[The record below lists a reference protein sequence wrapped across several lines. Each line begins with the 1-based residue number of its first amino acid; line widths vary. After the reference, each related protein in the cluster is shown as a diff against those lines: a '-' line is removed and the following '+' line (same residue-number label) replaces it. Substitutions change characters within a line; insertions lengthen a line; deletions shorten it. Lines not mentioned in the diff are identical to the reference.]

1 VKVRSRSGLP
11 TDVGRHLVEIG
22 EADLVVGIPTFNNA
36 GTIARVIRMAAEGLA
51 NHFPQLKSAIIVSDG
66 YSSDG
71 TRSVALNAPL
81 PTKVGRVVFNYQG
94 LSGKGSALRAVFEVA
109 SRLRARACVV
119 VDGDLRSITPHWVRL
134 LADPIVGKEFDY
146 VTPHYLRHK
155 YDGTITK
162 NIAYPMTRMLYG
174 LDVRQPIGG
183 DFGFSG
189 RLAETFLTQNVW
201 DCDVARFGIDIWMT
215 TTAINTGARIC
226 QAPVGVKI
234 HEAKDPAETL
244 GPMFRQVV
252 GTLFALMRV
261 YEERWRRVQ
270 GSEAVPPCGTQQ
282 GGRLEPIKVTP
293 STMLDKLRAGQETFR
308 DLWSQILTA
317 KTLALVQEAISQ
329 SHEEF
334 DFPAELWAR
343 IVMDFAVAYN
353 KSLLPS
359 ERVMEAMIPLYLG
372 RTAAFAQETSEM
384 TTQEAE
390 RVVQAQ
396 AEIFEGLRSYLIE
409 RWDNA

>member
-1 VKVRSRSGLP
+1 MAYHTSLP
-11 TDVGRHLVEIG
+11 EKARKRIGEIG
-22 EADLVVGIPTFNNA
+22 PADILVGIPSFNSVK
-36 GTIARVIRMAAEGLA
+36 TIAHVMSMAAEGLVK
-51 NHFPQLKSAIIVSDG
+51 HFPRLKPALIVSDG
-66 YSSDG
+66 HSSDG
-71 TRSVALNAPL
+71 TRGVALNISL
-81 PTKVGRVVFNYQG
+81 PPGVEGVVTTYEG
-94 LSGKGSALRAVFEVA
+94 VPGKGSALRAVFEAACTLGVQ
-109 SRLRARACVV
+109 ACVV
-119 VDGDLRSITPHWVRL
+119 VDSDLRSITPEWVRL
-134 LADPIVGKEFDY
+134 LASPIIRKEFDY

-189 RLAETFLTQNVW
+189 KLAEAYLTQDVW
-201 DCDVARFGIDIWMT
+201 DSDVARFGIDIWMT

-252 GTLFALMRV
+252 GTLFALMWV

-270 GSEAVPPCGTQQ
+270 GSKAVPLCGTQQ

-293 STMLDKLRAGQETFR
+293 STMLDKLRAGQETFH
-308 DLWSQILTA
+308 DLWSQILAA
-317 KTLALVQEAISQ
+317 KTLALVQEAISRR
-329 SHEEF
+329 HEEF
-334 DFPAELWAR
+334 DLPAELWAR

-372 RTAAFAQETSEM
+372 RTAAFVKETSEM

-390 RVVQAQ
+390 RVVRAQ
-396 AEIFEGLRSYLIE
+396 AEIFEGLRSYLRE
-409 RWDNA
+409 R

>member
-1 VKVRSRSGLP
+1 VTNGTALRDDARRRL
-11 TDVGRHLVEIG
+11 DEIG
-22 EADLVVGIPTFNNA
+22 QADILVGIPSFNNA
-36 GTIARVIRMAAEGLA
+36 GTIGHVVQMAAQGMVK
-51 NHFPQLKSAIIVSDG
+51 HFPRLKPALIVCDG
-66 YSSDG
+66 HSSDG
-71 TRSVALNAPL
+71 TRDVALNISL
-81 PTKVGRVVFNYQG
+81 PQGVERVVTTYEG
-94 LSGKGSALRAVFEVA
+94 VPGKGSALRAVFEAACTLGVQ
-109 SRLRARACVV
+109 ACVV
-119 VDGDLRSITPHWVRL
+119 VDSDLRSITPEWVGL
-134 LADPIVGKEFDY
+134 LASPIIRKQFDY
-146 VTPHYLRHK
+146 VAPHYLRHK

-189 RLAETFLTQNVW
+189 RLAETFLAQNVW
-201 DCDVARFGIDIWMT
+201 GSDVARFGIDIWMT
-215 TTAINTGARIC
+215 TTAINTGSRIC

-244 GPMFRQVV
+244 GPMFRQVA

-261 YEERWRRVQ
+261 YEERWRKVQ
-270 GSEAVPPCGTQQ
+270 RSKAIPVCGTQQ
-282 GGRLEPIKVTP
+282 GGRVEPIKVTP
-293 STMLDKLRAGQETFR
+293 STMRDRLRPGEETFH
-308 DLWSQILTA
+308 DLWGQILTA
-317 KTLALVQEAISQ
+317 KTLALVREATSQ
-329 SHEEF
+329 RYEEF

-353 KSLLPS
+353 QGLLPS

-372 RTAAFAQETSEM
+372 RTAAFVKETSEM
-384 TTQEAE
+384 TTDEAE

-396 AEIFEGLRSYLIE
+396 AEIFERLRSYLRE

>member
-1 VKVRSRSGLP
+1 MAYHTSLP
-11 TDVGRHLVEIG
+11 EEARKRIGEIG
-22 EADLVVGIPTFNNA
+22 QADILVGIPSFNSA
-36 GTIARVIRMAAEGLA
+36 KTIAHVMSMAAEGLVKY
-51 NHFPQLKSAIIVSDG
+51 FPQLKPTLIVSDG
-66 YSSDG
+66 HSSDD
-71 TRSVALNAPL
+71 TRSVALNISL
-81 PTKVGRVVFNYQG
+81 PQEVERVVTTYEG
-94 LSGKGSALRAVFEVA
+94 VPGKGSALRAVFEA
-109 SRLRARACVV
+109 ACTLGAQACVV
-119 VDGDLRSITPHWVRL
+119 VDSDLRSITPEWVGL
-134 LADPIVGKEFDY
+134 LASPIIRKDFDY

-189 RLAETFLTQNVW
+189 RLAETFLAQNIW
-201 DCDVARFGIDIWMT
+201 GSDVARFGIDIWMT

-234 HEAKDPAETL
+234 HQAKDPAQTL

-261 YEERWRRVQ
+261 YQEGWRRVQ
-270 GSEAVPPCGTQQ
+270 GSKAVPSCGTQQ
-282 GGRLEPIKVTP
+282 GGRLEPMKVTP
-293 STMLDKLRAGQETFR
+293 STMLDKLRAGQEIFH

-317 KTLALVQEAISQ
+317 KTLTLVEEMISRDD
-329 SHEEF
+329 EEF

-343 IVMDFAVAYN
+343 IVMAFAVAYN

-372 RTAAFAQETSEM
+372 RTAAFVRETSAM
-384 TTQEAE
+384 STQEAE
-390 RVVQAQ
+390 TVVQAQ
-396 AEIFEGLRSYLIE
+396 AEVFEGLRSYLRE